1 MYLGGGL
8 DVQRLLIER
17 LGMCALITHSSNGLF
32 LSVADEGIQENGIRY
47 LMDVLVQVSKPV
59 LKTRTFQ
66 EDCVSGVVEQLTEH
80 LAQNSYSVA
89 FPELA
94 VVPLVQL
101 RRLTKGI
108 TVDRFRKQFKQLV
121 EQVIPTL

>member
-1 MYLGGGL
+1 MGSFCQGTYEGL
-8 DVQRLLIER
+8 
-17 LGMCALITHSSNGLF
+17 
-32 LSVADEGIQENGIRY
+32 QEDGVHY

-101 RRLTKGI
+101 RRLIKDI
-108 TVDRFRKQFKQLV
+108 TVDRFRKQFKVLV